1 MRIVY
6 NGNFNTTVRD
16 VRQQAEYWFRH
27 TQNRE
32 EIIKEIVSS
41 VKQEKD
47 GVLLALKDVT
57 IKRGYS
63 TSANGSCGDL
73 TLKKG
78 ERIQRISNGNAYSFS
93 EYKIW

>member
-16 VRQQAEYWFRH
+16 VRQQAEYWFRY
-27 TQNRE
+27 TPNKEEVIE
-32 EIIKEIVSS
+32 EIIAS
-41 VKQEKD
+41 VKQEKN

-63 TSANGSCGDL
+63 TGANGSCNDL

-78 ERIQRISNGNAYSFS
+78 ERIQRISNGDAYSFS
-93 EYKIW
+93 KYKIW